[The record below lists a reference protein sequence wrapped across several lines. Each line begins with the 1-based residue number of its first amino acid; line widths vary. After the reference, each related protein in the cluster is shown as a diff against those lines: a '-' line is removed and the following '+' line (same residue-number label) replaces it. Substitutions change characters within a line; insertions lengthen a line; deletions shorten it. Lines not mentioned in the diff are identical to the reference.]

1 MIINAFKNKLFLL
14 YLEENI
20 FDDKDEDDIRDENGL
35 ISYKKLERLFF
46 SKRRDISDELVKKHF
61 LVQDWKHC

>member
-20 FDDKDEDDIRDENGL
+20 FDDKDEDDITDENGL

-46 SKRRDISDELVKKHF
+46 SKRRDINDELVKKHF
-61 LVQDWKHC
+61 LVQDLKHC